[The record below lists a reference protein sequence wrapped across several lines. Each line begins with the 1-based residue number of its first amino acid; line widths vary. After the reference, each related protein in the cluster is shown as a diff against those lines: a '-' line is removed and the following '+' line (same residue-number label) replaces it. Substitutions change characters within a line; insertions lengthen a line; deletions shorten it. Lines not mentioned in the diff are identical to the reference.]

1 MQKAVR
7 GLRTTASFPQEARE
21 PVGSIVLNCFSK
33 NYLCGFRVCF
43 HSGWDGEG
51 RDLSAT
57 LLSPKVYVTGGKL
70 GFCIFPLS
78 LGYSLNSCESA
89 FSWALPSQT
98 LGALALLDKEQLSG
112 LGAMTVPFPA
122 GMQGYCSLG
131 PRLLLSQH
139 SYNRDWQIC
148 VCLTGLLSTSLQV
161 NCKLTTGPVSWL
173 CTQGQSPQGG
183 PPKLLTGTRMGRGSL
198 CEPQKTLCGRLPGG
212 QHQQATYGYASLG
225 QPPLY
230 CTWSSH
236 LSNSSNN
243 MRPPGLRED

>member
-1 MQKAVR
+1 MR
-7 GLRTTASFPQEARE
+7 GLRTTASFPQEATK

-131 PRLLLSQH
+131 PRLLLSPAFLQSGLADLRLSH
-139 SYNRDWQIC
+139 WLAFHFTSSQLQTDHRP
-148 VCLTGLLSTSLQV
+148 CLLALHA
-161 NCKLTTGPVSWL
+161 GPVTPRW
-173 CTQGQSPQGG
+173 
-183 PPKLLTGTRMGRGSL
+183 PPKASHRDKDGERLTMRAPEDVVRQAAWGSAPAGHL
-198 CEPQKTLCGRLPGG
+198 C
-212 QHQQATYGYASLG
+212 YASLG